1 MEKCIFSYSR
11 NEFFSTGE
19 MLKSVVCK
27 QGGVEGYFL
36 KFNPQEIYQHSTTP
50 VEKLTIDN

>member
-19 MLKSVVCK
+19 MLKAVVCK
-27 QGGVEGYFL
+27 QGGVDSFFL
-36 KFNPQEIYQHSTTP
+36 NFIPQKFYQHSTTP
-50 VEKLTIDN
+50 VEKLIIDN